1 MVKLMEKSFS
11 ILSIGAFLF
20 LLFTGNLLADRRY
33 FGRLYL
39 ANTLPKGA
47 FELEFWNTGRFG
59 KYDGFYYRFQPRM
72 EFEYGVTD
80 RLTASLYFNFNQ
92 VKAENNSFSS
102 KPFEFGST
110 SLELKYRFTNPGE
123 AFVDPEAYF
132 ELSYGG
138 DEIEYE
144 SKLIFSKRLG
154 RFVTA
159 VNFTSEIERE
169 VIDREIGSEFEFT
182 AGAMYD
188 VSPSFAIG
196 LEFKNHRKY
205 NDIYKGQTS
214 QASFIGPTVNY
225 QAEKFYITFN
235 FLRQVHGTP
244 SSGNNLDLLGHEKYE
259 FRTILG
265 IDLD

>member
-1 MVKLMEKSFS
+1 MKKIVSTLFIS
-11 ILSIGAFLF
+11 LF
-20 LLFTGNLLADRRY
+20 LLLAFSGNSYADRRY

-59 KYDGFYYRFQPRM
+59 KYTGYYYRFQPRM

-80 RLTASLYFNFNQ
+80 RLTTSLYFNFNQ
-92 VKAENNSFSS
+92 VKAENNSFTS
-102 KPFEFGST
+102 KPFEFQST

-123 AFVDPEAYF
+123 TFVDPAVYF

-169 VIDREIGSEFEFT
+169 VIDSETGSEFEIT

-188 VSPSFAIG
+188 VSPGFAVG
-196 LEFKNHRKY
+196 LEFKNHRTY

-214 QASFIGPTVNY
+214 QAYYVGPTVNY

-235 FLRQVHGTP
+235 LMRQVHGTP
-244 SSGNNLDLLGHEKYE
+244 NSGSNLDLMGHEKYE

>member
-1 MVKLMEKSFS
+1 
-11 ILSIGAFLF
+11 
-20 LLFTGNLLADRRY
+20 
-33 FGRLYL
+33 
-39 ANTLPKGA
+39 LPKGA

-80 RLTASLYFNFNQ
+80 RLTTSFYFNFNQ
-92 VKAENNSFSS
+92 VKAENNSFKT
-102 KPFEFGST
+102 KPFEFEST
-110 SLELKYRFTNPGE
+110 SLELRYRFTNPGE
-123 AFVDPEAYF
+123 AFVDPAAYI
-132 ELSYGG
+132 EISYGG

-154 RFVTA
+154 RFIAA

-169 VIDREIGSEFEFT
+169 VIDSKIGSGFEFT

-188 VSPSFAIG
+188 VSSDFAVG
-196 LEFKNHRKY
+196 LEFKNNRKY

-214 QASFIGPTVNY
+214 QATYIGPTVNY
-225 QAEKFYITFN
+225 QAENFYITFN

-244 SSGNNLDLLGHEKYE
+244 SSGNNLDLIGHEKYE